1 MDEYSQLR
9 RFGLL
14 DANLPRFTSYPPAP
28 RFANDVRSRDFGAW
42 VSQLAPGTD
51 VSIYLHIP
59 FCQRLCWFCSART
72 QGAPGGAPVA
82 AYVDALIQEI
92 NTLRAI
98 LPQGVRASRV
108 TWGGGTPTILS
119 PADITRLSDALFEAL
134 PLSDTPEITVE
145 IDPNEIGDARMDALA
160 AMGMTTASI
169 GVQDFDPDIQK
180 IIGREQSFEATKAA
194 VDGLRA
200 RGLRTLSMGLL
211 YGLPRQTR
219 SRLTLTTQMVLSLAP
234 DRITVQPY
242 AHVPSIARRQSLIP
256 TANLPPPEKQL
267 QLFDTA
273 SQILNWDGYQ
283 PIGIDHFALPSDPL
297 AKAAKA
303 GRLRRSFEGYT
314 DDTGAVLLGLG
325 ASAIS
330 RLPQGYAQNAPST
343 TAYLKAVQAGGLAI
357 SGGHKARG
365 EDALRGRMIEMILCD
380 FRIDTEQLIAEGLG
394 PQPLIVALQEQVIRH
409 FPGQIV
415 PTPKGIR
422 IPSHAKALA
431 RVISRDLDS
440 YTKPAAEGP
449 EKS

>member
-28 RFANDVRSRDFGAW
+28 RFANDVRSRDFHTW
-42 VSQLAPGTD
+42 VSRLPPDTG

-98 LPQGVRASRV
+98 LPQGVRAERV
-108 TWGGGTPTILS
+108 FWGGGTPTILAPS
-119 PADITRLSDALFEAL
+119 DITRLSTALYDSI
-134 PLSDTPEITVE
+134 PPTKTPEITVE
-145 IDPNEIGDARMDALA
+145 IDPNEIDDARMDALA

-169 GVQDFDPDIQK
+169 GVQDFDPEIQK
-180 IIGREQSFEATKAA
+180 IIGREQSFEATKTAI
-194 VDGLRA
+194 DGLRK
-200 RGLRTLSMGLL
+200 RGLRTLSMNVL

-219 SRLTLTTQMVLSLAP
+219 ARLTLTTQMVLSLAP
-234 DRITVQPY
+234 DRIAVQPY
-242 AHVPSIARRQSLIP
+242 THVPSVARRQSLIP
-256 TANLPPPEKQL
+256 TGDLPPLEEQL
-267 QLFDTA
+267 QLFDTT
-273 SQILNWDGYQ
+273 SQILTWDGYEH
-283 PIGIDHFALPSDPL
+283 IGIDHFALPSDPL

-330 RLPQGYAQNAPST
+330 RLPQGYARNVPST
-343 TAYLKAVQAGGLAI
+343 TAYLKAIQDGGLAI
-357 SGGHKARG
+357 AGGHRTRG

-380 FRIDTEQLIAEGLG
+380 FRIDTEQLITEGFG
-394 PQPLIVALQEQVIRH
+394 PAPLIIALQEQLLRH
-409 FPGQIV
+409 FPGQV
-415 PTPKGIR
+415 TSTPKGITVPR
-422 IPSHAKALA
+422 HAKALA
-431 RVISRDLDS
+431 RVIARDLDT
-440 YTKPAAEGP
+440 YTKPAERD
-449 EKS
+449 S